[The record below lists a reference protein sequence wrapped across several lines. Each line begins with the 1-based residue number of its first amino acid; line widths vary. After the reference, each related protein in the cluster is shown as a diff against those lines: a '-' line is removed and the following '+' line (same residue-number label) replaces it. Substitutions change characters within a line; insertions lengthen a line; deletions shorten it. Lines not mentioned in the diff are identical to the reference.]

1 MNWSQIVT
9 SCFKTLKHSSVLPDC
24 FTEQG
29 VAMLASILRSETAI
43 KINIAIVRAFV
54 AIRQIALNQPAEPLS
69 VRMNKMEECLN
80 DILADQ
86 NEINE
91 DTRMQLELINE
102 TLANMQSNKTKP
114 MKRSRIHSL

>member
-1 MNWSQIVT
+1 
-9 SCFKTLKHSSVLPDC
+9 
-24 FTEQG
+24 
-29 VAMLASILRSETAI
+29 MLASILRSETAI

-114 MKRSRIHSL
+114 MKRIGYIRYDEKEEKK